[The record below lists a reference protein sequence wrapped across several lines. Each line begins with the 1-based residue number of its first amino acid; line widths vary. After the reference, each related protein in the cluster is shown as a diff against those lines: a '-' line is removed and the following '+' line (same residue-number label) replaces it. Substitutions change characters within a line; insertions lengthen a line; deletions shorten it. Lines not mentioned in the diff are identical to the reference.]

1 MYRFGLFILTLLM
14 AFSFG
19 CGKSGQKNTQQTEQ
33 APTEERGQRRGPG
46 GRGQF
51 NPEEMAKRQTEQI
64 GEFVTFT
71 EGQEAKILE
80 INLKY
85 GEKMRGMRR
94 GGPGMEM
101 SDAER
106 QEMRTNMETLQ
117 AEKDK
122 EIRALLSEDQVAG
135 YEKYLEDNQSR
146 MQERMQQRPPQN

>member
-1 MYRFGLFILTLLM
+1 MYKFGLIILSVLL

-33 APTEERGQRRGPG
+33 APAGENGQRRGPG

-64 GEFVTFT
+64 GQFVTFT

-85 GEKMRGMRR
+85 GEKMRELRR

-106 QEMRTNMETLQ
+106 QEMWAKREALQ
-117 AEKDK
+117 TEKDT
-122 EIRALLSEDQVAG
+122 EIKAVLTEEQVKD
-135 YEKYLEDNQSR
+135 YEEYLEDAQRR